1 MDRKGKRVRERKK
14 DRVRKDRVGGR
25 GRDVKELG
33 GGVVESERERK
44 RKKKGQ
50 RKGKREKN
58 GESEV

>member
-1 MDRKGKRVRERKK
+1 MRERKK

-25 GRDVKELG
+25 ARDVKELG